1 MSAKTIFIIIFTV
14 LITIFLMVNT
24 DAVSFDFIFVKRD
37 ISKLVIVGV
46 CTLVGFI
53 LGFLAGR
60 PRTTVSTYDKNGP
73 RDNPGDHQK
82 DYSPKNELSDE
93 DRDYIR

>member
-1 MSAKTIFIIIFTV
+1 
-14 LITIFLMVNT
+14 
-24 DAVSFDFIFVKRD
+24 
-37 ISKLVIVGV
+37 VGV

-73 RDNPGDHQK
+73 QDYPEDRQK
-82 DYSPKNELSDE
+82 DDRPKNGLSDE

>member
-24 DAVSFDFIFVKRD
+24 DAVSFDFIFVKKD

-60 PRTTVSTYDKNGP
+60 PRTTVGTYDKNGP
-73 RDNPGDHQK
+73 LDYPGDRQK
-82 DYSPKNELSDE
+82 DDSHKNELSNE

>member
-24 DAVSFDFIFVKRD
+24 DPVPFDFIFGTKD

-73 RDNPGDHQK
+73 QDYPEDRQK
-82 DYSPKNELSDE
+82 DDRPKNGLSDE

>member
-60 PRTTVSTYDKNGP
+60 PRTTVSTYDKNGAQ
-73 RDNPGDHQK
+73 N
-82 DYSPKNELSDE
+82 YSEDRQNEFNRKNELSDE
-93 DRDYIR
+93 DRDYIK

>member
-1 MSAKTIFIIIFTV
+1 MSAKTIFIIIFTI
-14 LITIFLMVNT
+14 LITVFLMVNT
-24 DAVSFDFIFVKRD
+24 DAVTFDFIFVKKD

-60 PRTTVSTYDKNGP
+60 PRTTMSTYDKNGP
-73 RDNPGDHQK
+73 Q
-82 DYSPKNELSDE
+82 DYPEDRQNEYRRKNDLTDE
-93 DRDYIR
+93 DRDYIS